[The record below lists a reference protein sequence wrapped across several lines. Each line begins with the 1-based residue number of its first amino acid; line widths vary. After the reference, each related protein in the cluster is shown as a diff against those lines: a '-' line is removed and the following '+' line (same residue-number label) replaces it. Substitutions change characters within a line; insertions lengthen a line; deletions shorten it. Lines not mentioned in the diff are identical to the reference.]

1 MQEFL
6 ALVAAEIVLVV
17 LAALL
22 REIERRVRGAIA

>member
-6 ALVAAEIVLVV
+6 ALVAAEIVVV
-17 LAALL
+17 VIAALL